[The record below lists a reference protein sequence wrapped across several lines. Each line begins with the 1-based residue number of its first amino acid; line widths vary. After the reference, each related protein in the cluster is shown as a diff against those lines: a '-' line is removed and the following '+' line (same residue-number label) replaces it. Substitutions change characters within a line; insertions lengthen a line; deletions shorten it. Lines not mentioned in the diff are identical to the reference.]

1 MNLTSSPLLFPILSS
16 LSFCNL
22 TQSIDRIQIIFLYL
36 GQGFNLILSIFC
48 QSLIHSLLMADATRT
63 FQQWT
68 SCRLQDGIELF
79 HVVHHI
85 DRTMFQSHDFCKIEI
100 SGNKI
105 VENLQF
111 VFIQIILA
119 IFISLMAG
127 NSPSKVFKPINGCSA
142 SARS

>member
-1 MNLTSSPLLFPILSS
+1 MELDTLYNNHTSSQLLFTILSF

-22 TQSIDRIQIIFLYL
+22 TQSIDRIQIIFLYF

-68 SCRLQDGIELF
+68 SCRLQDGIKLF

-111 VFIQIILA
+111 VFIQIIFGYLY
-119 IFISLMAG
+119 ILDG
-127 NSPSKVFKPINGCSA
+127 
-142 SARS
+142 R